1 MRFHEVSIMPII
13 FDLKDVSYSY
23 LGKFEALKEINLEI
37 SQGEQVSFI
46 GTNGSGKS
54 TLLSIIDALLF
65 PTSGEFCAFGKP
77 VEEAVFDSLAES
89 EFRTF
94 FRKKVAFVFQNSD
107 VQLFSSTVFDE
118 IGFGP
123 LQLGMTQD
131 EVKERVEDVMNLI
144 EISKLGD
151 RAPHTLSGGEK
162 KKVCIASALATNPDV
177 LLLDE
182 PTAGLDP
189 RTQLWLIELF
199 QELGKAGK
207 TIVIATHDLDTVE
220 HISKRAVVMG
230 EDHTIKADRSACDV
244 IGDLDLLLAANLI
257 HKHMHRHG
265 SVYQEHYHP
274 QYQGHKRAK
283 G

>member
-1 MRFHEVSIMPII
+1 MPII

-23 LGKFEALKEINLEI
+23 LGKFEALKDVNLSI
-37 SQGEQVSFI
+37 SQGEQVSLI

-54 TLLSIIDALLF
+54 TLLSILDALIF
-65 PTSGEFCAFGKP
+65 PTTGEFLAFGQP
-77 VEEAVFDSLAES
+77 VEEEVFDSLAES

-94 FRKKVAFVFQNSD
+94 FRKNVAFVFQNSD

-118 IGFGP
+118 IAFGP
-123 LQLGMTQD
+123 LQLGMTKE
-131 EVKERVEDVMNLI
+131 EVTERVEEVMDLF
-144 EISKLGD
+144 EISKLRD

-162 KKVCIASALATNPDV
+162 KKVCIASALAINPEV

-199 QELGKAGK
+199 QELGGAGK
-207 TIVIATHDLDTVE
+207 TIVVATHDLDTVE

-230 EDHTIKADRSACDV
+230 EDHTIKADRGACDV
-244 IGDLDLLLAANLI
+244 IGDLDLLLSANLI

-265 SVYQEHYHP
+265 TVFHEHYHP
-274 QYQGHKRAK
+274 QYHGLKTDE
-283 G
+283 

>member
-1 MRFHEVSIMPII
+1 MPII
-13 FDLKDVSYSY
+13 FDLRDVSYSY
-23 LGKFEALKEINLEI
+23 LGKFEALKGIDLAI
-37 SQGEQVSFI
+37 SQGEQVSLI

-54 TLLSIIDALLF
+54 TLLSILDALIF
-65 PTSGEFCAFGKP
+65 PTTGEFLAFSKQ

-89 EFRTF
+89 EFRTY
-94 FRKKVAFVFQNSD
+94 FRKQVAFVFQNSD

-118 IGFGP
+118 IAFGP

-131 EVKERVEDVMNLI
+131 EVAERVEDVMGLI
-144 EISKLGD
+144 EISKLAD

-162 KKVCIASALATNPDV
+162 KKVCIASALATNPQV

-199 QELGKAGK
+199 QELGRAGK
-207 TIVIATHDLDTVE
+207 TIVVATHDLDTVE
-220 HISKRAVVMG
+220 HISKRAVVMA
-230 EDHTIKADRSACDV
+230 EDHTIKADRSSCDV
-244 IGDLDLLLAANLI
+244 IGDLDLLLSANLI

-265 SVYQEHYHP
+265 SVYHEHYHP
-274 QYQGHKRAK
+274 QYHSHRKAERSNV
-283 G
+283 

>member
-1 MRFHEVSIMPII
+1 MPII

-23 LGKFEALKEINLEI
+23 LGKFEALKGIDLAI
-37 SQGEQVSFI
+37 SQGEQVSLI

-65 PTSGEFCAFGKP
+65 PTSGKFFAFGNL

-118 IGFGP
+118 IAFGP

-131 EVKERVEDVMNLI
+131 EVKERVEDVMDII
-144 EISKLGD
+144 EISKLVD

-199 QELGKAGK
+199 QELGSAGK
-207 TIVIATHDLDTVE
+207 TIVVATHDLDTVE

-230 EDHTIKADRSACDV
+230 EDHTIKADRSSCDV
-244 IGDLDLLLAANLI
+244 IGDLDLLLSANLI

-265 SVYQEHYHP
+265 SVYHEHYHP

-283 G
+283 R

>member
-1 MRFHEVSIMPII
+1 MPII

-23 LGKFEALKEINLEI
+23 LGKFEALKGINLEI

-65 PTSGEFCAFGKP
+65 PTSGEFRAFGNL
-77 VEEAVFDSLAES
+77 VDEAVFDSLTES

-123 LQLGMTQD
+123 LQLGMTQE
-131 EVKERVEDVMNLI
+131 EVKERVEDVMGLI

-230 EDHTIKADRSACDV
+230 EDHTIKADRNSCDV

-257 HKHMHRHG
+257 HKHMHHHG

-274 QYQGHKRAK
+274 QYQGHKRVK

>member
-1 MRFHEVSIMPII
+1 MSII

-23 LGKFEALKEINLEI
+23 LGKFEALKGINLAI

-54 TLLSIIDALLF
+54 TLLSIMDGLIF
-65 PTSGEFCAFGKP
+65 PTSGEFYAFGNP
-77 VEEAVFDSLAES
+77 VEEEVFDSLIENK
-89 EFRTF
+89 FRTY

-118 IGFGP
+118 IAFGP
-123 LQLGMTQD
+123 LQLGMTQED
-131 EVKERVEDVMNLI
+131 VADRVEDVI
-144 EISKLGD
+144 DFVEISKLRD

-162 KKVCIASALATNPDV
+162 KKVCIASALATNPEV

-199 QELGKAGK
+199 QELGRAGK
-207 TIVIATHDLDTVE
+207 TIVVATHDLDTVE

-230 EDHTIKADRSACDV
+230 EDHTIKVDRKSCEV
-244 IGDLDLLLAANLI
+244 MGDLDLLLAANLI

-265 SVYQEHYHP
+265 TIYHEHYHP
-274 QYQGHKRAK
+274 QYHDHENDEGSDL
-283 G
+283 